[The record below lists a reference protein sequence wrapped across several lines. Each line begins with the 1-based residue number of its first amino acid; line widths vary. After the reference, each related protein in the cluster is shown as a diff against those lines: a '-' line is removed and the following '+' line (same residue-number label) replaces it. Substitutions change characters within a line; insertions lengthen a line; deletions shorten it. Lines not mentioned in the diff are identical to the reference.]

1 MKDNI
6 LLNADDLYKKSQIF
20 YEDTVHNINLAKT
33 RPKLEDAALDVAC
46 FDVQQVS

>member
-20 YEDTVHNINLAKT
+20 YEDTVHILYTK
-33 RPKLEDAALDVAC
+33 KGG
-46 FDVQQVS
+46 